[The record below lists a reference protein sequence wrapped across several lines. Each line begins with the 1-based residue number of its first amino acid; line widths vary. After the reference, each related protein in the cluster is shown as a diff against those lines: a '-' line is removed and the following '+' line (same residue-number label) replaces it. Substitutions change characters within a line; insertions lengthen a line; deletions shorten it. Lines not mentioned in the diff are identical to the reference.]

1 MGSDSPSFG
10 IPSVMSTVF
19 LRHATQRF
27 ALFGS
32 IAVPQSAQ
40 RTRCMAGDG
49 INSIVDTALEWLLV
63 SNGELGA
70 VIRSCKNYLI

>member
-1 MGSDSPSFG
+1 MGGDSPCFG
-10 IPSVMSTVF
+10 TPSVMSTVF

-32 IAVPQSAQ
+32 MAVPQSAQ
-40 RTRCMAGDG
+40 RTLCMAGDG
-49 INSIVDTALEWLLV
+49 INSIFVDTAVVV

-70 VIRSCKNYLI
+70 AIRSRKNCLI